1 VNFENPVGSEK
12 IQSLALPLFESKGWI
27 RLLGV
32 LAIVYGVLVA
42 FTIVGIIIAW
52 LPIWMGV
59 LLYKASTSVE
69 TAFRDGDEA
78 ALIECFV
85 KLKTFF
91 TIQGVLALIG
101 LVVAGI
107 VIVFSFMGLSEL
119 AELMG

>member
-1 VNFENPVGSEK
+1 MNFENQVGSEK

-42 FTIVGIIIAW
+42 LTLVGIIIAW

-59 LLYKASTSVE
+59 LLYRASTSVE
-69 TAFRDGDEA
+69 QAFREGDEA
-78 ALIECFV
+78 ALVECFV

-119 AELMG
+119 AEVLG